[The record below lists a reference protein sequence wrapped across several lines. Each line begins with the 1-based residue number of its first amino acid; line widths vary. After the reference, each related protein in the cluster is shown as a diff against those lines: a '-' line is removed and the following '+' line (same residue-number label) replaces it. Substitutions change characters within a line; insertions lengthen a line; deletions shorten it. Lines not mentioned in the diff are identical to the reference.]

1 MRIPTLGHLASVASI
16 VALPMFLL
24 AAPAWAAPSKSLDEA
39 MSHDGLQRIKVKGV
53 ELAYAKPGA
62 TLAGYKRVKLD
73 PVEVAFHKSWEPT
86 KAGSNLKLSS
96 AERESIRTGVAK
108 AVQEEFARV
117 LQDKNGYQVVDESGP
132 DVLRVKV
139 NVVNLYVSAPD
150 AGSSMGR
157 SRTYVVSA
165 GEMTLFAELIDSES
179 GDLIARVVDRREA
192 RNSGI
197 VSLSGAGDSAAEAR
211 AIAAEWAR
219 ILRRSLDNARDL
231 QAKR

>member
-1 MRIPTLGHLASVASI
+1 MRIPTLGHVASVAG
-16 VALPMFLL
+16 VMALPMFLL
-24 AAPAWAAPSKSLDEA
+24 AGPAWAAPSKSLDEA

-73 PVEVAFHKSWEPT
+73 PVEVAFHKSWEPSKT
-86 KAGSNLKLSS
+86 GSNLKLSS

-211 AIAAEWAR
+211 AIAVEWAR

>member
-1 MRIPTLGHLASVASI
+1 MRMPTFRRITCV
-16 VALPMFLL
+16 VVLPLLLL
-24 AAPAWAAPSKSLDEA
+24 AAPAWSASSKSLDEA
-39 MSHDGLQRIKVKGV
+39 MSHDGLQRIKVKGI
-53 ELAYAKPGA
+53 ELAYARPGA

-73 PVEVAFHKSWEPT
+73 PVEVAFHKSWDPT
-86 KAGSNLKLSS
+86 KTGSNLKLSA

-117 LQDKNGYQVVDESGP
+117 LQDKNGYEVVNEAGP

-139 NVVNLYVSAPD
+139 NVVNLYVSAPE
-150 AGSSMGR
+150 AGTSMGR

-179 GDLIARVVDRREA
+179 GEVIARVVDRREA

-197 VSLSGAGDSAAEAR
+197 ASLSGAGDSAAEAR
-211 AIAAEWAR
+211 AMAAEWAR
-219 ILRRSLDNARDL
+219 ILSRALDNARDL
-231 QAKR
+231 HAKR